1 MCIRDRYKEI
11 ISGKKADKVP
21 TTDIRIARPEI
32 EVPDLR
38 IGSTAQAAF
47 VLENTG
53 NKPLVITH
61 IDASCGCTKP
71 SWNRSPVMPGEKS
84 EIKVEIIPDK
94 AGAFDK
100 TLRVFC
106 NTAAGSTPLKIIG
119 MVEE

>member
-1 MCIRDRYKEI
+1 M
-11 ISGKKADKVP
+11 
-21 TTDIRIARPEI
+21 TDIRIARPEI

-71 SWNRSPVMPGEKS
+71 SWNRSPLMPGEKS

-106 NTAAGSTPLKIIG
+106 NTSAGSTSLKIIG